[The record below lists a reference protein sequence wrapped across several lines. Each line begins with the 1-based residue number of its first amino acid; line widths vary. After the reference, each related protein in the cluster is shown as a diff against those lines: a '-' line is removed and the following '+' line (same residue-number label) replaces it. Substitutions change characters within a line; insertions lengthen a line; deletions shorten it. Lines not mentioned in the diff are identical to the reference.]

1 MSSKKRVVKNA
12 FLYTFSN
19 FLIRAFNFFL
29 LPLYTSFL
37 TTADYGTTN
46 LIKNFISVMSIVC
59 VFSSYAAVARFYAD
73 YKEDKEKTKKL
84 FGTLLTFT
92 MISGAFFA
100 ILLCIFKTV
109 VVKYFFKG
117 IPFFPTIFIS
127 VIGITFGCLYN
138 MYQYILKGTEDAKK
152 STVTSICYFFIMLG
166 LNIIFV
172 VFMKLGANG
181 VVLATLLTNL
191 ICSIY
196 MLYSLIKNKFVKLG
210 IDFKIL
216 KEILKYSIPLIP
228 HDLAT
233 TISSLFSSI
242 FINDSYNLSSLGL
255 YSLACQFGDI
265 TDTVQ
270 SSVNTAFQPW
280 FYSKMNAKDNDNNKE
295 ISELTYGLVWIYGA
309 FFIGIAFFSQ
319 DVIMLFLNNS
329 YTLAWKIV
337 PLIVV
342 SYSIKT
348 MYYFYVNIMFYYRE
362 ASKYIFIATLTSS
375 ILNVILSAILI
386 PPFSYYGS
394 IMADIITMILRV
406 VIVIII
412 SKRFNEIGYK
422 ISRFIRIIFIEIL
435 FIFVGLIFSYTI
447 YDEIFSFKNFIYKC
461 LIYLIFLFFILFS
474 QRNLINNLFKNMKRG
489 ER

>member
-46 LIKNFISVMSIVC
+46 LIKNFTSVMSVIC

-73 YKEDKEKTKKL
+73 YKDNEEKTRKL

-92 MISGAFFA
+92 VISGTFFA
-100 ILLCIFKTV
+100 ILICLFKTIF
-109 VVKYFFKG
+109 VKYFFKG
-117 IPFFPTIFIS
+117 IPFFPTIFIA

-138 MYQYILKGTEDAKK
+138 MYQYILKGTENARK
-152 STVTSICYFFIMLG
+152 SAVTSICYFFVMLG
-166 LNIIFV
+166 LNILFV
-172 VFMKLGANG
+172 VFMKMGANG

-196 MLYSLIKNKFVKLG
+196 MLYSLIKDRTIKLG

-216 KEILKYSIPLIP
+216 KEVLQYSIPLIP
-228 HDLAT
+228 HDLST

-242 FINDSYNLSSLGL
+242 FINDSYSLSSLGL

-280 FYSKMNAKDNDNNKE
+280 FYSKMNEKNINNNEE
-295 ISELTYGLVWIYGA
+295 IVELTYGLVWIYGA

-319 DVIMLFLNNS
+319 DVIILFLNNS

-337 PLIVV
+337 PLIVI

-348 MYYFYVNIMFYYRE
+348 IYYFYVNIMFYYKS
-362 ASKYIFIATLTSS
+362 ASKYIFIATLSSS

-406 VIVIII
+406 SIVIAI

-422 ISRFIRIIFIEIL
+422 ISRFARIIFIEFL
-435 FIFVGLIFSYTI
+435 FIVVGLIFSYTL
-447 YDEIFSFKNFIYKC
+447 YDEMFNFMNFIYKC
-461 LIYLIFLFFILFS
+461 FIYFIFLLFILFS
-474 QRNLINNLFKNMKRG
+474 QRKVIKSLLQNMKRG
-489 ER
+489 EK